1 MKCIKLEKSIK
12 NKTYSDYLFRH
23 LFLIISI
30 PLLIMV
36 VVIYLVYYRSE
47 NNKNSLVLQSYNI
60 QLQDILGECL
70 TELKEYYL
78 DVTNGAVYQWLNE
91 QKDVPY
97 NCVDQL
103 LEIQNV
109 LRGGRIESY
118 VRGYV
123 YINVQNEWVFSNH
136 GMYDFTQL
144 KNQDMLNLF
153 LNEQEQRT
161 EEVYWLNNSESDYVD
176 LNPYGYGHVELS
188 GWNMILKTLDKQGKM
203 QDMLIVQMNS
213 ASILQRIQ
221 MYKDAGYDMVWVDA
235 KGILFETDSQLSQIV
250 QKYES
255 DTKEKVENRE
265 GYLVTSSYDKANGM
279 WYIIGYNTN
288 RDRWMVVTLLVI
300 ALVFIP
306 FYMLFIYAAYKISKR
321 LAEPFLSLSRT
332 KEEQEQHIK
341 TLFITNLLTGEMDLA
356 KTDSL
361 MRKYR
366 YTNHTGY
373 RMLFLR
379 TRDENA
385 ILEEII
391 NAFPDNVKE
400 FVFIMPVV
408 YKNSI
413 VILVGGEE
421 EGSTEYKTALLVKE
435 LKDFIFERYGTR
447 IRIGISRYFT
457 ELDAAPVAAQECQ
470 EALLKDQ
477 HEEQCE
483 DQDEYFI
490 FLYDDF
496 ELYDKEAAS
505 VGSIEEEF
513 YDAVAECNSELACHL
528 LKEVLDRIE
537 RQGLWGERRVLY
549 IYRLLLGLLQIPQR
563 ESVLLTDVFKVGAI
577 RIFEWKEFVF
587 DRVLLEQYITEDI
600 MQPIM
605 NNLRE
610 QRWTKGT
617 DIVRKITKIVREKRG
632 DITLTECAE
641 ELNYHPSYL
650 SRILKQE
657 TGMSFTNVINE
668 EKLKLAK
675 YMLLTT
681 KLSIAEVS
689 ERLGY
694 HNVQNFIRF
703 FKNQTNMTPVQ
714 FRKEGQND
722 V

>member
-1 MKCIKLEKSIK
+1 MKRIKIEKSMK
-12 NKTYSDYLFRH
+12 DKTYADYLFRH

-30 PLLIMV
+30 PLLVMV

-47 NNKNSLVLQSYNI
+47 NKKNSLVLQSYNI
-60 QLQDILGECL
+60 QMQDILGECL

-78 DVTNGAVYQWLNE
+78 DVTNGEAYRWLNE
-91 QKDVPY
+91 QQEVPY
-97 NCVDQL
+97 DSVDKL

-123 YINVQNEWVFSNH
+123 YMNVQNEWVFSNH

-153 LNEQEQRT
+153 LNEQEQRI

-176 LNPYGYGHVELS
+176 SNPYGYGHVELS
-188 GWNMILKTLDKQGKM
+188 GWNMVLKTLDKQGKVK
-203 QDMLIVQMNS
+203 DMLIIQMNS
-213 ASILQRIQ
+213 TSILQRIQ
-221 MYKDAGYDMVWVDA
+221 MYKDAGYDMVWVDS
-235 KGILFETDSQLSQIV
+235 KGILFETDSQLSKIV

-255 DTKEKVENRE
+255 DTKEEVANRE

-279 WYIIGYNTN
+279 WYFIGYNTN
-288 RDRWMVVTLLVI
+288 RERWVVVALLVL

-306 FYMLFIYAAYKISKR
+306 LYMLLIYAAYKISKR
-321 LAEPFLSLSRT
+321 LAQPFLNLSRT
-332 KEEQEQHIK
+332 KEEQEQNIK
-341 TLFITNLLTGEMDLA
+341 VFFITNLLTGEMDPA

-366 YTNHTGY
+366 YTKHTGY

-379 TRDENA
+379 TPEENV
-385 ILEEII
+385 ILEEVI
-391 NAFPDNVKE
+391 NAFPDIIKE
-400 FVFIMPVV
+400 FVFIVPVV

-413 VILVGGEE
+413 VILVGGED

-435 LKDFIFERYGTR
+435 LKDFVFEKYGTR

-457 ELDAAPVAAQECQ
+457 ELDASPIAAQECQ
-470 EALLKDQ
+470 EALLKDPC
-477 HEEQCE
+477 EEQGE
-483 DQDEYFI
+483 EQDEYFI

-496 ELYDKEAAS
+496 ELYDKEGAS

-513 YDAVAECNSELACHL
+513 YDAIAECNSDLAHQL
-528 LKEVLDRIE
+528 LKEVLDGIE

-563 ESVLLTDVFKVGAI
+563 ESVLLTDIFPVDGI

-587 DRVLLEQYITEDI
+587 DRVLLEKYITEDI

-610 QRWTKGT
+610 QQLTKGME
-617 DIVRKITKIVREKRG
+617 IVRKITKIVREKRG

-641 ELNYHPSYL
+641 ALNYHPSYL

-657 TGMSFTNVINE
+657 KGMTFTNVINE

-694 HNVQNFIRF
+694 NNVQNFIRF
-703 FKNQTNMTPVQ
+703 FRNQTNMTPVQ